1 MKSMQL
7 SFNFVVVKLIL
18 VLSFIL
24 ISWLGSRKAM
34 ISSVFSLEYISYFII
49 IDPIYKSMTGI

>member
-1 MKSMQL
+1 MKYMQL

-34 ISSVFSLEYISYFII
+34 ISSVFSLEYISYSII
-49 IDPIYKSMTGI
+49 TDPIYKSMIGL